1 MAEQTQFVLLKGSY
15 VEYEDDTGTKKTFRP
30 RLGGSSVSFT
40 KAGFTVVRA
49 MDTDGVYVGPARK
62 GPQTAPAKISIGK
75 VRAFDSGANAT
86 EAVAIDI
93 ALEKGYVDAS
103 WTSTDTASEFMNY
116 TLKIFACDDP
126 AGVTGTLYTW
136 SKAIMVPGSETTE
149 MTPEGM
155 FVSFEMECATN
166 PTLTLVTS

>member
-1 MAEQTQFVLLKGSY
+1 MAEQTQFVIQKGSY
-15 VEYEDDTGTKKTFRP
+15 VEFVDTSGTPKTFRP
-30 RLGGSSVSFT
+30 RLGGSSISFA
-40 KAGFTVVRA
+40 KPGFGIVRA

-62 GPQTAPAKISIGK
+62 GPQTSPAKISIGK
-75 VRAFDSGANAT
+75 VRAFDSGANAS

-103 WTSTDTASEFMNY
+103 WTNTDTTSELTHY

-136 SKAIMVPGSETTE
+136 LKATIVPGSETTE
-149 MTPEGM
+149 ITPEGM
-155 FVSFEMECATN
+155 FVSFEVEAAADC
-166 PTLTLVTS
+166 TLSLVTS